1 MMQIL
6 KNQEK
11 NVHTNTHIYSNYI
24 LCQKIPNKAFYKRFI
39 KVTQKPNFI
48 TTFSSQRSKKI
59 LSYTATQSQL
69 NCKPNSNLA
78 HP

>member
-1 MMQIL
+1 MRKMSTQSP
-6 KNQEK
+6 
-11 NVHTNTHIYSNYI
+11 NTHSHTHIYIYSNYF
-24 LCQKIPNKAFYKRFI
+24 LCQKIPTKAFYERFI

-48 TTFSSQRSKKI
+48 KTFFLKDQKS
-59 LSYTATQSQL
+59 LSNTATQSQL

>member
-6 KNQEK
+6 KKHEK
-11 NVHTNTHIYSNYI
+11 NVHTYTHICSNYF
-24 LCQKIPNKAFYKRFI
+24 LCQKIPTKAFYERFN
-39 KVTQKPNFI
+39 KVTQKP
-48 TTFSSQRSKKI
+48 KKT

-69 NCKPNSNLA
+69 SCKPNSNLA